1 MAKAQ
6 TQYDIEKSILSQRIE
21 MMKIEKEES
30 VER

>member
-1 MAKAQ
+1 MAKEQ
-6 TQYDIEKSILSQRIE
+6 TRYDIEKSILSQRIE